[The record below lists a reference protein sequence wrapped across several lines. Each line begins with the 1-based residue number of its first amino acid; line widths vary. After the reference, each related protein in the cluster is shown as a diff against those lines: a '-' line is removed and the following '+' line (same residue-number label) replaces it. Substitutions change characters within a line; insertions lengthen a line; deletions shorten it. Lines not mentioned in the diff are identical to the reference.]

1 MITFQP
7 SAPFVAFFNQVIAA
21 AEAPVVPGGFSMAI
35 PSFPDP
41 QEQAFA
47 DTVLAALIAQIDAMR
62 RTVTPTVLTT
72 AELYSMD
79 PATGQPLYPEM
90 WGTGAGAP

>member
-7 SAPFVAFFNQVIAA
+7 SAPFLAFFNQVIAA
-21 AEAPVVPGGFSMAI
+21 AEAPVVAGGFSMAI

-47 DTVLAALIAQIDAMR
+47 DTVLAALIGQIDAMR
-62 RTVTPTVLTT
+62 RSVTPTTPT
-72 AELYSMD
+72 SAELYAVD
-79 PATGQPLYPEM
+79 PASGQPLYPEM